1 MLVGSLHTQDNC
13 LTPRASPCLLRI
25 YGDHIFFVY
34 SENHSQ
40 CDNYLLIFFIK
51 SCIYVAFG
59 FTIKYSFHPETRF
72 KSDEDL
78 LRTSLDTILHFL
90 SSTAMDCANNDD
102 ESHGLLISRY
112 YKCINV
118 HNKDISAASLRC
130 CSHTHISS
138 ILFNV
143 PYILTL

>member
-1 MLVGSLHTQDNC
+1 M
-13 LTPRASPCLLRI
+13 
-25 YGDHIFFVY
+25 
-34 SENHSQ
+34 
-40 CDNYLLIFFIK
+40 YL
-51 SCIYVAFG
+51 AFR
-59 FTIKYSFHPETRF
+59 FCIKYSFHPKTRF
-72 KSDEDL
+72 KFDKDL
-78 LRTSLDTILHFL
+78 LRTSPDTILHFL
-90 SSTAMDCANNDD
+90 SPTAMDCANNED
-102 ESHGLLISRY
+102 ESHGLLISR